1 MKRLKKLTA
10 IILCVITAFSAIPLS
25 AFAALDLETER
36 IPPYCEI
43 KLKDG
48 FKDEILP
55 GEYVEVYLQYDTG
68 SYLNCS
74 FSWSVSGAGTHGYE
88 SLGFSSD
95 GIRIKANTHGTLKVK
110 MRITSY
116 DQIIATDELHITVLD
131 TRTDWEKFQDDLKD
145 TNTGFKM
152 FFGMFIAGP
161 ILAIAAIPVLAVL
174 RLFRLPPFD
183 KL

>member
-1 MKRLKKLTA
+1 MKGLKKLTA
-10 IILCVITAFSAIPLS
+10 IILCIIMAFSAIPLS

-36 IPPYCEI
+36 TPPYCEI

-68 SYLNCS
+68 SYHNCS

-95 GIRIKANTHGTLKVK
+95 GIRVKANTHGTLKVK

-116 DQIIATDELHITVLD
+116 DQVIATDELNIIVLD
-131 TRTDWEKFQDDLKD
+131 TRTDWEKFRDKIKNILQEIYLML
-145 TNTGFKM
+145 GFTL
-152 FFGMFIAGP
+152 GP
-161 ILAIAAIPVLAVL
+161 VWALIVGWPLLIYSILFPH
-174 RLFRLPPFD
+174 
-183 KL
+183 